1 MVREIFRLAADEG
14 WTCRRIGE
22 YLERMGV
29 PCPGWHV
36 GWEQPV
42 DEKERTRR
50 TKSPA
55 NIWRPSRIR
64 NLLIS
69 PTYRGEH
76 HYGKRSKRGRD
87 PIVRSVPPIV
97 DMDTWERAQA
107 TLRRNLPSS
116 PRAAKR
122 QYLLRSLIR
131 CGTCGLSFTG
141 KGIRITVAE

>member
-1 MVREIFRLAADEG
+1 MKAGRAGESVSIWSG
-14 WTCRRIGE
+14 WAYR
-22 YLERMGV
+22 V
-29 PCPGWHV
+29 PAGTSA
-36 GWEQPV
+36 GNNQSM
-42 DEKERTRR
+42 KRERTRR